1 MINDNSSNSTLFAT
15 NLEWVYEHR
24 WTELEEWY
32 FNRPSLSYLSDWGI
46 QYIEKYNHY
55 LKHKK
60 TTPYLNSNKLYFKKT
75 KPHTRGRI
83 MKRIKK

>member
-1 MINDNSSNSTLFAT
+1 MISDSTMLQFAT
-15 NLEWVYEHR
+15 NLEWVYEHK

-46 QYIEKYNHY
+46 FYTEKYNG
-55 LKHKK
+55 HKYNK
-60 TTPYLNSNKLYFKKT
+60 VMSHLSSNKLYFKKT